1 MKCATCGNEFTPRD
15 SRQIYC
21 SDICRRTRERRI
33 KNSKRIV
40 TTTRKIPITKTVCS
54 RCSEEYYISMHEYGL
69 YIELCK
75 GTGQEEPRLCPKCG
89 KRIPLDNEAKS
100 FIFEETNLDIDLYD
114 IKRIKAR
121 SIPDLCIP
129 SQIFDYDDFR
139 APIFSKRLT
148 VLPRL
153 VSATQKKENLR
164 LAWN

>member
-21 SDICRRTRERRI
+21 SDICRRTQENRI
-33 KNSKRIV
+33 RNNKRMVI
-40 TTTRKIPITKTVCS
+40 TTRKIPITKTTCS
-54 RCSEEYYISMHEYGL
+54 RCGDEYYISIHEYKL

-75 GTGQEEPRLCPKCG
+75 ETGQEEPRLCPKCG

-100 FIFEETNLDIDLYD
+100 FIFEETNLDVDLYD
-114 IKRIKAR
+114 IKRIKTR

-129 SQIFDYDDFR
+129 PQIFDYDDFR

-153 VSATQKKENLR
+153 TSATQKKEELR
-164 LAWN
+164 LAWY